1 MRDDNYYSGK
11 EKNNTLLIVIL
22 TVLIM
27 LVLGLGGYIVYDK
40 VVKKEELPSI
50 GENDNENDLEKN
62 DSDINE
68 NGNDLEKNDS
78 DINENLN
85 LTKTEKIE
93 YNKEIKNIW
102 FSLYRVLSTNKNFDL
117 NKLKSGE
124 NLIKTKSDK
133 MEFLWELISRDESI
147 NKNKDSN
154 GTGSISLKT
163 TDFIM
168 KYKELFNEE
177 LTESDIKNKYTIK
190 NNIVYGE
197 YYTGFVNEFMLKT
210 QKLNKIDNNTYQ
222 LQTDFVVLEND
233 ADAFLECSDES
244 ITSCNKSA
252 VYGNLLIEYG
262 SLEDNNYLI
271 SITFKK

>member
-50 GENDNENDLEKN
+50 GENDNE
-62 DSDINE
+62 
-68 NGNDLEKNDS
+68 NDLEKNDS